1 MKIWGMRP
9 CVDKPFNSSAEKNAD
24 KQSESVTCG
33 PKNQL
38 QITNSTNLSDN
49 NLLGVSRYWH
59 S

>member
-1 MKIWGMRP
+1 MCP

-38 QITNSTNLSDN
+38 QITNSINLSDN

>member
-1 MKIWGMRP
+1 MCP

-38 QITNSTNLSDN
+38 QITNIFQNLCQIIT
-49 NLLGVSRYWH
+49 Y
-59 S
+59 